1 MKYTT
6 TNITNIIETIL
17 KYEICDFAIKYI
29 LKEECVK
36 WIDIVFLFRQLNCK
50 LTYELNEIFFQLR
63 NFHGKSTHV

>member
-36 WIDIVFLFRQLNCK
+36 
-50 LTYELNEIFFQLR
+50 
-63 NFHGKSTHV
+63 